1 MTKAKDE
8 RPIDTLVTEFCRRSL
23 LKGGL
28 AGGLVTALSGT
39 ASATERKAVDRPN
52 ILWLVS
58 EDNNPFIGAY
68 DDTLA
73 RTPNLDALAKQG
85 VLYRNVFSN
94 YPVCAPSRF
103 AILTGIYPESCG
115 AAQHMRANAHLPAF
129 IKTYPEHLRDAG
141 YYCTNNAKTD
151 YNCDVDPQKIW
162 GVQGKQAHWR
172 QRPAGMP
179 FMSVFNFETTH
190 EGQIFEP
197 TLGAVKPADVKLPAY
212 LPDTPIIRQDYA
224 SYYNLMERMD
234 AQVGASIAELEA
246 DGLADDTIIFYYSD
260 NGGVLPRSKRYCY
273 DEGLRC
279 AMIVRVPPKWA
290 HLMPMK
296 PGTQSQ
302 SPVSFIDLLP
312 TLLSI
317 ADIPAPATAQGHAF
331 LGPKAKP
338 LRYAFGAR
346 ARMDER
352 YDLVRTVTDG
362 RYRYIRNYMPHLPA
376 VQYQAFAW
384 QAAGYQEWDRLHRAR
399 KLTPLQNRAFEPRPY
414 EEFYDVEADKDEI
427 SNLIDAPAH
436 QKRLSHMRRAL
447 DAHML
452 ETNDNGFIAE
462 GMAIEGYEESRKPG
476 AYPLKEI
483 MALAAAAA
491 KRDPG
496 NIAMFQ
502 QGLGHANPVYRY
514 WSAMGLLILVEKA
527 SQAAPRLLQ
536 SMREDQSPQVRIV
549 AAQALAALSEQTDA
563 VTVLADFL
571 GADNAVP
578 VRLQAINALTAIGDK
593 ARPALP
599 AIKMLARV
607 DNMFLRNAGRYLEAI
622 LEGTFDPSMKIFD
635 MEHMQKLA
643 RDRSAA

>member
-1 MTKAKDE
+1 MTKAMDD
-8 RPIDTLVTEFCRRSL
+8 RPMDTSVTEVCRRSL
-23 LKGGL
+23 LKGGI
-28 AGGLVTALSGT
+28 AGGLITALSGT
-39 ASATERKAVDRPN
+39 ASAIERKAADRPN

-68 DDTLA
+68 GDPIA

-94 YPVCAPSRF
+94 APVCAPSRF
-103 AILTGIYPESCG
+103 AILTGLYAETCG

-129 IKTYPEHLRDAG
+129 IKTYPEHLRAAG

-162 GVQGKQAHWR
+162 SAQGDQAHWR

-179 FMSVFNFETTH
+179 FMSVFNFQTTH
-190 EGQIFEP
+190 ESELFKP
-197 TLGAVKPADVKLPAY
+197 TPGAVKPADVKLPAY
-212 LPDTPIIRQDYA
+212 LPDTPAIRQDYA

-234 AQVGASIAELEA
+234 AQIGASIAELEA
-246 DGLADDTIIFYYSD
+246 AGLADDTIIFHYSD

-279 AMIVRVPPKWA
+279 GMIVRVPPKWA

-302 SPVSFIDLLP
+302 TPVSFIDLLP
-312 TLLSI
+312 TLLAI
-317 ADIPAPATAQGHAF
+317 ANIPAPATAQGHAF

-384 QAAGYQEWDRLHRAR
+384 QAAGYQDWDRLRRAG
-399 KLTPLQNRAFEPRPY
+399 KLTPLQSRAFEPRPY
-414 EEFYDVEADKDEI
+414 EEFYDIEADRDQI
-427 SNLIDAPAH
+427 VNLIDTPAH
-436 QKRLSHMRRAL
+436 QQRLSQMRPAL
-447 DAHML
+447 DAHMI
-452 ETNDNGFIAE
+452 EINDNGFIAE
-462 GMAIEGYEESRKPG
+462 GMAVEGYEESRRAG
-476 AYPLKEI
+476 TYPLKEI
-483 MALAAAAA
+483 MTLAAAAA

-496 NIAMFQ
+496 NVAMFQ
-502 QGLGHANPVYRY
+502 QGLDHANPVHRY
-514 WSAMGLLILVEKA
+514 WSAMGLLILAAKA
-527 SQAAPRLLQ
+527 TAAASRLRQ
-536 SMREDQSPQVRIV
+536 SMQEDQSPQVRIV
-549 AAQALAALSEQTDA
+549 AAQAVAALSAQNDA
-563 VTVLADFL
+563 VTLLADLL
-571 GADNAVP
+571 GPKNVVP
-578 VRLQAINALTAIGDK
+578 VRLQAINALTALGDK

-599 AIKMLARV
+599 AIKTLARV
-607 DNMFLRNAGRYLEAI
+607 DNMFLRNAGRYLEAM
-622 LEGTFDPSMKIFD
+622 LEGNFDPSMKIFD

-643 RDRSAA
+643 RERAAA